1 MIIPVIDP
9 HFHISIF
16 PISHPISHENPMRNP
31 VDPMKKITPVHQ
43 DRLEDAISS
52 LRQLSTRA
60 ELLQPSAAAE
70 TTAARSA
77 VGTAPEWQRRVW
89 RADEELKELRLGG

>member
-1 MIIPVIDP
+1 ME
-9 HFHISIF
+9 
-16 PISHPISHENPMRNP
+16 SHENPMRIP

-60 ELLQPSAAAE
+60 ELLQPSAAVE
-70 TTAARSA
+70 TTVARSA
-77 VGTAPEWQRRVW
+77 AGTAPEWQRRVW